1 MQAFYKLFILIFAL
15 AILSSCS
22 QQNKKT
28 DTQTM
33 LTQRQDYFLSRSGDI
48 SKQSSRKY
56 QQAVAKIQQDKDIK
70 GATFQTPWR
79 FEGPLNVNG
88 RVNILT
94 IHPTNHKTWLVGE
107 STGGIFKTIDGG
119 QSYYSVF
126 DSYNHLAISEIVYH
140 PKNHNI
146 IFVGT
151 GDENISGYPFI
162 GDGVYKS
169 NDGGE
174 TWQPFGLQD
183 KGIISTICIHPTQPD
198 TMYVASMGIP
208 FVADSN
214 RGVYR
219 TYNAGASWQQVLLPD
234 TTAGA
239 IDLILDNNNPQII
252 YAVGWNRVR
261 TNSISLVNGP
271 QSKLYVSYNGGDTW
285 QIVNITNSTDPNSR
299 IGITQTNTVNNRI
312 YATITSN
319 TYSIKGVYYSDDS
332 AQTWQSI
339 DIQNISSIYSG
350 FGWYFSQIRV
360 NPYNTNKVYIP
371 GMSMSYYQNNT
382 SNWTDI
388 STLHADHHDLDF
400 FSEDS
405 LIASTDGGL
414 FLSTDGGQTWN
425 DIDNI
430 PSTQFYRIAY
440 NPYTPD
446 EYWGGLQDN
455 GTVAGGTNDVNNWLY
470 KSGGDG
476 FQIVFDRL
484 DPNIVYTESQN
495 GSLYYLYGGG
505 WAQDFTIGI
514 DNTDRRSWDMPY
526 INDKNNNFYAGTYR
540 IYKNTSAPFGSW
552 TAVSPDLTDGGN
564 GKDNV
569 ITAIGVSEINP
580 NNVYSGT
587 ADGNIWRSTDAGSSW
602 NEITNTLSD
611 IYMTSIE
618 ASPTYVDYVYV
629 GQSGYRDN
637 SQIAH
642 IHKST
647 DKGNTW
653 TSIAGNLP
661 NMAVNAI
668 VVLPFK
674 HDSIIF
680 VATDG
685 GIYGTE
691 DAGTQ
696 WDRVGD
702 NMPIYPVFDLVYDNL
717 QRRLVAGT
725 YARGM
730 YSISIDSIIP
740 DLIDGFQC
748 PIADIN
754 ILIFPNPAHNYINIE
769 SSLHQNT
776 KIELFNAEGKQVS
789 VHNFNKNEKIR
800 IDIRNM
806 KNGIYFV
813 KINIDNQYII
823 KKLIKL

>member
-1 MQAFYKLFILIFAL
+1 MQSSYKTLLILFAL

-22 QQNKKT
+22 QQNKQI

-33 LTQRQDYFLSRSGDI
+33 LIQRQDYFLSRSGDI
-48 SKQSSRKY
+48 SKQSSQKY
-56 QQAVAKIQQDKDIK
+56 QQAVAKIQQNKDIK

-88 RVNILT
+88 RVNILA

-107 STGGIFKTIDGG
+107 STGGIFKTINGG

-146 IFVGT
+146 IFAGT

-169 NDGGE
+169 SDGGE

-183 KGIISTICIHPTQPD
+183 KGIISTICIHPTHTD

-219 TYNAGASWQQVLLPD
+219 TYDAGASWQQILLPD
-234 TTAGA
+234 TTAGV

-261 TNSISLVNGP
+261 TNSVSLVDGP

-285 QIVNITNSTDPNSR
+285 QMANIANSADPNSR
-299 IGITQTNTVNNRI
+299 MGISQTSTVNNRI
-312 YATITSN
+312 YASITSN
-319 TYSIKGVYYSDDS
+319 TYSLKGVYYSDDS

-339 DIQNISSIYSG
+339 DIQDISNIYSG
-350 FGWYFSQIRV
+350 FGWYFGQIRV

-371 GMSMSYYQNNT
+371 GMSMAYYNTNT
-382 SNWTDI
+382 SSWTTI
-388 STLHADHHDLDF
+388 PSEHADHHDLDF

-414 FLSTDGGQTWN
+414 FLSVDGGQTWT

-430 PSTQFYRIAY
+430 PSTQFYRIAF
-440 NPYTPD
+440 NPNVSG

-455 GTVAGGTNDVNNWLY
+455 GTVAGGVTDLNNWLY

-476 FQIVFDRL
+476 FQVVFDRY
-484 DPNIVYTESQN
+484 DSEIVYTESQN
-495 GSLYYLYGGG
+495 GSLYYLFAGSWG
-505 WAQDFTIGI
+505 QDFTNGI
-514 DNTDRRSWDMPY
+514 DMLDRRSWDMPY
-526 INDKNNNFYAGTYR
+526 INDKDNNFYAGTQR
-540 IYKNTSAPFGSW
+540 VYKNTAAPTGSW
-552 TAVSPDLTDGGN
+552 TVVSPDLTDGGIGRN
-564 GKDNV
+564 HV
-569 ITAIGVSEINP
+569 ITALGVSEINS
-580 NNVYSGT
+580 NYVYAGT
-587 ADGNIWRSTDAGSSW
+587 ADGNIWRSTDASSTW
-602 NEITNTLSD
+602 NEITNTLPN
-611 IYMTSIE
+611 IYVTSIE
-618 ASPTYVDYVYV
+618 SSPTFADNIYV

-668 VVLPFK
+668 AVLPFR

-685 GIYGTE
+685 GVYGTKN
-691 DAGTQ
+691 AGIQ
-696 WDRVGD
+696 WNRVGD
-702 NMPIYPVFDLVYDNL
+702 NMPIYPIFDLVYDSL
-717 QRRLVAGT
+717 QRRLLAGT

-730 YSISIDSIIP
+730 YSVCVDSIIP

-754 ILIFPNPAHNYINIE
+754 LSIYPNPTHEYINIE
-769 SSLHQNT
+769 TSSQHNT
-776 KIELFNAEGKQVS
+776 QIEIFSASGKRIS
-789 VHNFNKNEKIR
+789 VNNFTQNEKIR
-800 IDIRNM
+800 IDIKGM

-813 KINIDNQYII
+813 KINIDNQSII
-823 KKLIKL
+823 KKIIKI